1 MLDDLCEALRLKKS
15 LHFQVTA
22 KQLHKAEAEDRMVVS
37 DQNRTVKVPLSLSS
51 HGCASFLCRSRVRV
65 LNFGRCSARPRPQNG
80 HRGAIIALA
89 PSAIQYRL
97 PGHMASAIR
106 TMLRQYPAPC
116 LS

>member
-15 LHFQVTA
+15 LHFQVAA

-37 DQNRTVKVPLSLSS
+37 DQNRTVKVPLGLSS
-51 HGCASFLCRSRVRV
+51 HGCRSFLRRSRVGV
-65 LNFGRCSARPRPQNG
+65 INNGRCCARPRPRAG

-97 PGHMASAIR
+97 SSHMASAIR